1 MVLLWARLLNSMLTL
16 ELTSHSIA
24 IAFADDLLILA
35 RGETVVHEFGNEE
48 NSGVGTKQ
56 QTEV

>member
-1 MVLLWARLLNSMLTL
+1 MLTL
-16 ELTSHSIA
+16 ELTSHSIV
-24 IAFADDLLILA
+24 IAFADDLLILT